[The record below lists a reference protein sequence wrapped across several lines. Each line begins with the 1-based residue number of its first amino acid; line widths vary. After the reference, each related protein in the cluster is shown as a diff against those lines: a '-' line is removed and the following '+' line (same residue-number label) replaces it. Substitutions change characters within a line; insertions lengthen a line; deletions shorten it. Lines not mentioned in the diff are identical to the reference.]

1 MAYPREEANQSW
13 HLIYKTKYAYKIISM
28 VYVVEVIFLIRDQL
42 KRSTFSFQTFTVSL
56 QKQLLIN
63 VTCKSLRHQ

>member
-13 HLIYKTKYAYKIISM
+13 HFIYKTKYAYKIISM

-42 KRSTFSFQTFTVSL
+42 KRIKHVFVSNIHRFFAKTIVN
-56 QKQLLIN
+56 Q
-63 VTCKSLRHQ
+63 CYM

>member
-13 HLIYKTKYAYKIISM
+13 HFIYKAKYAYKIISM